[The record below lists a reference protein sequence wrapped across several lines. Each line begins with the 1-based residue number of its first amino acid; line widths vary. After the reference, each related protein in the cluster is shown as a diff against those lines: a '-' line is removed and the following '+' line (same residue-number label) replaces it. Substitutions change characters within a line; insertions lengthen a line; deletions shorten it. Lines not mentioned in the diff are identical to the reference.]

1 MAKQRKGISKAL
13 RKGKVESAYQ
23 MPEGDVDESG
33 FGSPKTKEK
42 SIIQSAKEQDEFN
55 QRYGFAADVNS
66 KNYDN
71 SKGEVPEEYDRA
83 INSWSD
89 YRMVPKMR
97 QEDQSD
103 NVKSSSGKP
112 IPGYVNYT
120 MRDADRSDKVYN
132 NGFNVVSM
140 LRKKGYDSGT
150 IYDESD
156 RPTLD
161 NPDGKGLNPK
171 YNENPESA
179 LQNAL
184 APKTIQDEA
193 IQDASKTQSDN
204 LVLDQIQNAKTI
216 DEAQQTK
223 DLANTARKEELAEKS
238 TTLNSFGNLLSL
250 MSEEDKKK
258 YGDSVQAQF
267 NAQADR
273 TENETPT
280 NQVIGA
286 VVSNDPA
293 KQPVNP
299 NTVLGNQGSEVNVGQ
314 QAPYPAAAQVIS
326 TVNGQQA
333 GQRPAFDQL
342 PNAKQQVE
350 NGLINSFRA
359 MNQQTPGLVVE
370 KLGIQDYYPDISRNI
385 AVGNFSGSRIGSQTI
400 YSGVGGLLPM
410 GLYDARKRAISEAA
424 QKKQAAMQ
432 KLLEVPDAPEQ
443 FNTRFKQSAANEIYD
458 ILGKYNY
465 DVNAIMKD
473 RDAMNQ
479 IYRLQNLS
487 KEMAYVDGLV
497 DETIELANPKDG
509 APGAYIPED
518 VLQAMQQYR
527 EGKLDVDKIVNGE
540 ISVLDQINKI
550 KAYANGTAWIDKNLS
565 EWKSD
570 PTKLPISFKDGRPMT
585 QENVQKAQDYL
596 KRVKNSTDY
605 DSYMTIVKSEFQLDP
620 EVVDA
625 WIEENMVGATDEQ
638 KEKQKETLNK
648 YLFSQM
654 PDPSIEATV
663 KDLNNKNFERYKF
676 AEEGRREEKRNETII
691 TRAITN
697 ANAQNIKSV
706 IGQIANS
713 NMNQTEKEAAMMNA
727 YRNAGFTPVK
737 NNATGQIY
745 GRLAYGGT
753 GSRKENFTFTSDNSE
768 VYVQNRTTKKME
780 WVRAGVALANKD
792 KYQISADQL
801 AELEQFRR
809 GSAIGTV
816 SETRVFE
823 TYTKDGN
830 QIRVGVNNAKDYA
843 NSDDKAMMMEVH
855 GNLYIKEGV
864 DANGNPKVK
873 PTTLK
878 VRSALNPE
886 KSTTD
891 RATLDAIYTEETQNL
906 GTDPGYNVEQSGTSF
921 K

>member
-13 RKGKVESAYQ
+13 KKGNVESTNKL
-23 MPEGDVDESG
+23 PENVEPNGLFTGKEGAAISAIVNNGEKPNLSVNEYVSDKKPVDPDTVLGNQGKEV
-33 FGSPKTKEK
+33 SPNDPKMEA
-42 SIIQSAKEQDEFN
+42 Q
-55 QRYGFAADVNS
+55 
-66 KNYDN
+66 
-71 SKGEVPEEYDRA
+71 A
-83 INSWSD
+83 INLKETINQYNPSNSSYSASGEKRGD
-89 YRMVPKMR
+89 RSRRGTEMNMAGVDPT
-97 QEDQSD
+97 
-103 NVKSSSGKP
+103 SSG
-112 IPGYVNYT
+112 I
-120 MRDADRSDKVYN
+120 
-132 NGFNVVSM
+132 
-140 LRKKGYDSGT
+140 KGIEATPSN
-150 IYDESD
+150 ESV
-156 RPTLD
+156 L
-161 NPDGKGLNPK
+161 L
-171 YNENPESA
+171 SA
-179 LQNAL
+179 LS
-184 APKTIQDEA
+184 PKTIQDEA

-258 YGDSVQAQF
+258 YGDAVQAQF

-273 TENETPT
+273 TEAETETP
-280 NQVIGA
+280 QV
-286 VVSNDPA
+286 
-293 KQPVNP
+293 
-299 NTVLGNQGSEVNVGQ
+299 

-497 DETIELANPKDG
+497 DKTIELANPKDG

-550 KAYANGTAWIDKNLS
+550 KAYANGVTWIDKNLP

-596 KRVKNSTDY
+596 RRVKASNDY

-620 EVVDA
+620 EVIDA
-625 WIEENMVGATDEQ
+625 WIEENMIGATDEQ

-780 WVRAGVALANKD
+780 WVRAGVALANKE
-792 KYQISADQL
+792 KYQINADQL